1 MGLASP
7 SGARTGVAVL
17 ESILVMSWMESSGCC
32 APVRAGKIY
41 LAIVIHPTRR
51 ATGAFSSGVATER

>member
-1 MGLASP
+1 
-7 SGARTGVAVL
+7 VAVL